1 MKILPAQSFAS
12 YRIRFRL
19 LSLSQL
25 SGARRGPTAWWL
37 KRMGH
42 PPDSIPLAQI
52 ARLLSC
58 VNHLISWVPK
68 PSKNLPRWK
77 YIDGTS
83 TSPHHFFPR
92 ASERRVLPIVGVCQT
107 LCVCVLVSV
116 CVSVCA
122 SRVCLFVCLCVCAC
136 VCVRV
141 CVFLFVCLCVCA
153 CVCACM
159 CLPLC
164 VRVCL
169 CLCVC
174 ACMCLPLC
182 VLFVCVC
189 VWCLSV
195 YRVCV
200 CVCIFVCVSVCMCLF
215 AVCLCRSLKF
225 CVHLCLLL
233 LRIWHSMSI
242 SFLPICIIFNEAFTY
257 NVFDTTYKRGTCSST
272 LSGHPSSSWRLLYIF
287 WAFTYGYSLRILRK
301 SQ

>member
-92 ASERRVLPIVGVCQT
+92 ASDRRVLPIVGVCQKS
-107 LCVCVLVSV
+107 CVCVLVSV

-136 VCVRV
+136 VRV
-141 CVFLFVCLCVCA
+141 CVYVSSSLCA
-153 CVCACM
+153 CVSV
-159 CLPLC
+159 P
-164 VRVCL
+164 
-169 CLCVC
+169 VC

-233 LRIWHSMSI
+233 LRI
-242 SFLPICIIFNEAFTY
+242 
-257 NVFDTTYKRGTCSST
+257 
-272 LSGHPSSSWRLLYIF
+272 
-287 WAFTYGYSLRILRK
+287 
-301 SQ
+301 

>member
-83 TSPHHFFPR
+83 ISPHHFFPR
-92 ASERRVLPIVGVCQT
+92 ASERRVLPIVGVCQK
-107 LCVCVLVSV
+107 
-116 CVSVCA
+116 
-122 SRVCLFVCLCVCAC
+122 LCVCAC
-136 VCVRV
+136 PGVCLR
-141 CVFLFVCLCVCA
+141 VCLCVPCLSLCVPVCLCL

-174 ACMCLPLC
+174 VRVCVFLFVFCLC
-182 VLFVCVC
+182 VCACGVCLCTVCVC
-189 VWCLSV
+189 VRLYLCL
-195 YRVCV
+195 CV
-200 CVCIFVCVSVCMCLF
+200 CVYVFICCLSLSVSQI
-215 AVCLCRSLKF
+215 LCPSL
-225 CVHLCLLL
+225 
-233 LRIWHSMSI
+233 SAS
-242 SFLPICIIFNEAFTY
+242 A
-257 NVFDTTYKRGTCSST
+257 
-272 LSGHPSSSWRLLYIF
+272 
-287 WAFTYGYSLRILRK
+287 
-301 SQ
+301 

>member
-92 ASERRVLPIVGVCQT
+92 ASERRVLPIVGVCQK
-107 LCVCVLVSV
+107 
-116 CVSVCA
+116 
-122 SRVCLFVCLCVCAC
+122 LCVCAC
-136 VCVRV
+136 PGVCLR
-141 CVFLFVCLCVCA
+141 VCLCVPCLSLCVPVCLCL

-182 VLFVCVC
+182 VLFVCVRVVSVC
-189 VWCLSV
+189 VP
-195 YRVCV
+195 CV
-200 CVCIFVCVSVCMCLF
+200 CVCASVSLFVCLCVCVYLLSVSVGLSNFVSIFVCFCLESDI
-215 AVCLCRSLKF
+215 ACLSPFCRS
-225 CVHLCLLL
+225 
-233 LRIWHSMSI
+233 S
-242 SFLPICIIFNEAFTY
+242 A
-257 NVFDTTYKRGTCSST
+257 
-272 LSGHPSSSWRLLYIF
+272 
-287 WAFTYGYSLRILRK
+287 
-301 SQ
+301 